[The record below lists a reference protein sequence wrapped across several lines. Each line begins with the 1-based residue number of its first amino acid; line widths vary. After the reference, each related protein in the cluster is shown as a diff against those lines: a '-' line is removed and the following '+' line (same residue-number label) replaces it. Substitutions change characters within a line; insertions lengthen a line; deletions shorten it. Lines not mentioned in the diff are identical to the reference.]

1 LPQLLSYSKNEMP
14 RDIALQIVSYVRI
27 QWPFLLGQKTP
38 LWESAPYPADGKH
51 FVLVDGDALIAHA
64 LAHHKMVEHGG
75 RQWKVG
81 ALSSVFTYPTHRGTG
96 YGEQV
101 ASAATQWLRES
112 GTDFALL
119 FCGERVKSLY
129 LRQGWEHLPPLR
141 VTYGDVG
148 ELKKYEEEYL
158 GGFVLIMLV
167 SESAA
172 AAKSQLENQ
181 PIYVGQNTW

>member
-1 LPQLLSYSKNEMP
+1 MP

-38 LWESAPYPADGKH
+38 LWESAPYPPNGKH

-64 LAHHKMVEHGG
+64 LAHHKQVEHGG
-75 RQWKVG
+75 RTWKVG

-101 ASAATQWLRES
+101 AGAATQWLRES

-141 VTYGDVG
+141 VTFGDVG
-148 ELKKYEEEYL
+148 ALKKYEEEFL
-158 GGFVLIMLV
+158 GGFALILLV
-167 SESAA
+167 SDSARGSRA
-172 AAKSQLENQ
+172 QLESQ